1 MFQTLLRRLAAP
13 APDQL
18 TEPGARIALAALL
31 VRLARTDGLY
41 SADEV
46 ERIDSVLMQRHGLSA
61 FEAAALRRDA
71 EDLENAAPDTV
82 RFTRSIKAVVP
93 MEQRAELLQAMWSVV
108 LSDGLRDEE
117 EDRLMRLV
125 ANLLGLT
132 DVDSALARQKAAR
145 A

>member
-1 MFQTLLRRLAAP
+1 MFQNLLRRLAAP
-13 APDQL
+13 APDPL
-18 TEPGARIALAALL
+18 TEPDARIALAALL

-46 ERIDSVLMQRHGLSA
+46 ERIDRVLMQRHGLSA

-71 EDLENAAPDTV
+71 EDLETAAPDTV
-82 RFTRSIKAVVP
+82 RFTRSIKAAVP
-93 MEQRAELLQAMWSVV
+93 MDQRAELMQAMWSVV
-108 LSDGLRDEE
+108 LSDGLRDEH

-132 DVDSALARQKAAR
+132 DVDSALARQKASR

>member
-1 MFQTLLRRLAAP
+1 MFQILLRRLAAP
-13 APDQL
+13 APETL
-18 TEPGARIALAALL
+18 TDTDARLALAALL

-46 ERIDSVLMQRHGLSA
+46 ERIDRVLAQRHGLTA
-61 FEAAALRRDA
+61 FEATALRHQA
-71 EDLENAAPDTV
+71 EDLEGAAPDTV
-82 RFTRSIKAVVP
+82 RFTRSIKAAVP
-93 MEQRAELLQAMWSVV
+93 MDQRADLMQAMWSVV

-125 ANLLGLT
+125 ANLLGLS
-132 DVDSALARQKAAR
+132 DVDSALARQKATR

>member
-13 APDQL
+13 APDPL
-18 TEPGARIALAALL
+18 TEPDARLALAALL

-46 ERIDSVLMQRHGLSA
+46 ERIDRVLMQRHGLTA
-61 FEAAALRRDA
+61 FEAEALRRDA
-71 EDLENAAPDTV
+71 EDLEGAAPDTV
-82 RFTRSIKAVVP
+82 RFTRSIKAAVP
-93 MEQRAELLQAMWSVV
+93 LAERAELMQAMWSVV
-108 LSDGLRDEE
+108 LSDGLRDEH

-125 ANLLGLT
+125 ANLLGLS

>member
-1 MFQTLLRRLAAP
+1 MFQSLLRRLAAP
-13 APDQL
+13 APDPL
-18 TEPGARIALAALL
+18 AEPDARLALAALL

-46 ERIDSVLMQRHGLSA
+46 EGIDRVLAQRHGLSA
-61 FEAAALRRDA
+61 FEAAALRRTA
-71 EDLENAAPDTV
+71 EDLEGAAPDTV
-82 RFTRSIKAVVP
+82 RFTRAIKAAVP
-93 MEQRAELLQAMWSVV
+93 LADRAGLLQVMWSVV

-132 DVDSALARQKAAR
+132 DVDSALARQKALR
-145 A
+145 T